1 MIFPEEVSEI
11 QKRPSQWCCADAGV
25 LPCAACGDRSILR
38 CVRAVL
44 TGIPA
49 AAARFGPGFSGKSKW
64 FHQVTFLIFLMAR
77 YFPNTLFYRI

>member
-25 LPCAACGDRSILR
+25 LPCAPAAIDLFCAD
-38 CVRAVL
+38 VRAVL

-64 FHQVTFLIFLMAR
+64 FHQVTFLMFLMER
-77 YFPNTLFYRI
+77 YLPNPLFYRK

>member
-38 CVRAVL
+38 
-44 TGIPA
+44 
-49 AAARFGPGFSGKSKW
+49 
-64 FHQVTFLIFLMAR
+64 
-77 YFPNTLFYRI
+77 